1 MNKTKL
7 KQLGLALCTLCLSFW
22 GGVSWSEI
30 SLFFFG
36 EPEYPTED
44 YPSSDKQ
51 LCLSELI
58 LNTNFKSY
66 IYHH

>member
-44 YPSSDKQ
+44 QIIPVRINNYVYP
-51 LCLSELI
+51 
-58 LNTNFKSY
+58 N
-66 IYHH
+66 